1 MTITE
6 NVQAPGTRFH
16 AAKMDP
22 LYLIACAVQWRNTAG
37 KEAGRELG
45 RALASPDALTRCLAE
60 SLLGMFWV
68 NVFGKEGGFSKAA
81 VG

>member
-6 NVQAPGTRFH
+6 NVQAPGTSFH
-16 AAKMDP
+16 AVKIDP
-22 LYLIACAVQWRNTAG
+22 LYLIVCAAQWRNSAG

-45 RALASPDALTRCLAE
+45 RALASPDPLTRCLAG

-68 NVFGKEGGFSKAA
+68 NVFGKEGRFSRDA
-81 VG
+81 V